1 MIHSAIQHVFHSLF
15 AFPWYI
21 LHNELSKKQWG
32 CVPMERLQKVLA
44 QAGVASRRKCEEI
57 ILAGDVTVNGQV
69 VTELGTKVEPGVDRV
84 EVYGQPIA
92 FEQKVYYLLNKPKGV
107 VTTASDPQGRKTV
120 IELID
125 VAERIYP
132 VGRLDLDTAGLL
144 ILTNDGDLANG
155 LMHPSREIDK
165 TYRAWVK
172 GSITAETIKQLATGI
187 ELEDGMTAPA
197 KVRLLEKGNGESYLE
212 LIIHEGRNRQ
222 VRRMCEAVGHPVKS
236 LMRTQLAFL
245 KIGRMRYGEYRE
257 LTPLEVERLY
267 AVAGIQK

>member
-1 MIHSAIQHVFHSLF
+1 M
-15 AFPWYI
+15 
-21 LHNELSKKQWG
+21 E
-32 CVPMERLQKVLA
+32 ERLQKVLA

-69 VTELGTKVEPGVDRV
+69 VTELGTKVNPLEDHI
-84 EVYGQPIA
+84 EVNGQSISS
-92 FEQKVYYLLNKPKGV
+92 EKKVYILLNKPRGV
-107 VTTASDPQGRKTV
+107 VTTASDPQGRQTV

-125 VAERIYP
+125 VPERIYP

-144 ILTNDGDLANG
+144 ILTNDGALANG
-155 LMHPSREIDK
+155 LMHPSREINK
-165 TYRAWVK
+165 VYKAWVK
-172 GSITAETIKQLATGI
+172 GNVKPDAIKALTNGI

-197 KVRLLEKGNGESYLE
+197 KVRLLEKGELESHIE
-212 LIIHEGRNRQ
+212 LTIHEGRNRQ

-257 LTPLEVERLY
+257 LTPMEIERLY
-267 AVAGIQK
+267 AVAGIQN